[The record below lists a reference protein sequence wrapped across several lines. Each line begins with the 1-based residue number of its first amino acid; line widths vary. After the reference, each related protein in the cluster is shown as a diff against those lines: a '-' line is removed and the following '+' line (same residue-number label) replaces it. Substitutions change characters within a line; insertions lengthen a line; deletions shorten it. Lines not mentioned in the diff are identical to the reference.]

1 MMMPEP
7 GSPQE
12 PQTYLEMWS
21 RGLDAMIMAATIM
34 GCKAFKE
41 QPIENRVAINLAG
54 LKDAGFGIDDLSGVL
69 AVAMDRL
76 SGLALEGATVYGIYD
91 DGQ

>member
-1 MMMPEP
+1 MMPEP
-7 GSPQE
+7 GGSDE
-12 PQTYLEMWS
+12 PQTFLEMWS

-34 GCKAFKE
+34 GCKAFKD
-41 QPIENRVAINLAG
+41 QPIANRVSINITG
-54 LKDAGFGIDDLSGVL
+54 LREAGFGIDDLQGVL

-76 SGLALEGATVYGIYD
+76 SGLALEGATVYGTYG